1 MSDQKPALALT
12 PVPGRRRLVVEA
24 AKEMEARGYAG
35 LYCPSTLGGMSLVE
49 ALAWNTETMPFG
61 ITVAPI
67 YARKPEDFSETS
79 AFINEIAGGRFRL
92 GVGVSHGPTQ
102 KRFQTPI
109 GKPIG
114 DMKSFVERYKGWTG
128 AGEPAPLTLAG
139 MRPRM
144 IKLAGDVG
152 DGLVFANAA
161 MSQAAKSIA
170 LLSDEARKRDDFF
183 IGCMTPTC
191 ISDDIEAAKAVHKR
205 TLSRYVQLPY
215 YREYWRESGYAE
227 EMADIDKA
235 IDAGETAAIAD
246 RLSDKWL
253 DDVTLFGSASRVRE
267 RVEAWRDAG
276 VKTPVLV
283 PTSAAG
289 NQLKA
294 VQEIFAAF
302 D

>member
-1 MSDQKPALALT
+1 MSDLKPALAIT
-12 PVPGRRRLVVEA
+12 PVPGRRRRVVEA
-24 AKEMEARGYAG
+24 AQEMEKRGYAG

-49 ALAWNTETMPFG
+49 ALAWQTDRMPFG

-67 YARKPEDFSETS
+67 YSRVAEDFSET
-79 AFINEIAGGRFRL
+79 AACIHEISGGRFRL

-102 KRFQTPI
+102 KRFRTPV
-109 GKPIG
+109 GKPLA
-114 DMKSFVERYKGWTG
+114 DMRSFVERYKAWTG
-128 AGEPAPLTLAG
+128 AGEPAPITLAG

-144 IKLAGDVG
+144 ISLAGEVA

-161 MSQAAKSIA
+161 LSYAATSIA
-170 LLSDEARKRDDFF
+170 GLPASALARDDFF

-215 YREYWRESGYAE
+215 YRSYWRESGYAE
-227 EMADIDKA
+227 EMAEIDKL
-235 IDAGETAAIAD
+235 IETGETAAISD

-267 RVEAWRDAG
+267 RVEAWRETG
-276 VKTPVLV
+276 VRTPILV
-283 PTSAAG
+283 PSSAAG

-294 VQEIFAAF
+294 VEEIFAAF

>member
-24 AKEMEARGYAG
+24 AQEMEAKGYAG

-49 ALAWNTETMPFG
+49 ALAWKTDRMPFG

-67 YARKPEDFSETS
+67 YSRVAEDFSETS
-79 AFINEIAGGRFRL
+79 AVLTEISGGRFRL

-102 KRFQTPI
+102 KRFRTPV
-109 GKPIG
+109 GKPLG
-114 DMKSFVERYKGWTG
+114 DMREFVERYKAWTG
-128 AGEPAPLTLAG
+128 AGETAPLTLAG

-144 IKLAGDVG
+144 IKLAGEIG
-152 DGLVFANAA
+152 DGLVFANGAL
-161 MSQAAKSIA
+161 SHAAKSLA
-170 LLSDEARKRDDFF
+170 LLPDEVRRRPDFF

-205 TLSRYVQLPY
+205 TLARYVQLPY
-215 YREYWRESGYAE
+215 YREYWRGCGYAE
-227 EMADIDKA
+227 EMAAIDKA
-235 IDAGETAAIAD
+235 IETGETATIAD

-267 RVEAWRDAG
+267 RVEAWRETG
-276 VKTPVLV
+276 VKTPILV
-283 PTSAAG
+283 PSSASG

-294 VQEIFAAF
+294 VKEIFAAF

>member
-1 MSDQKPALALT
+1 DKPALALT
-12 PVPGRRRLVVEA
+12 PVPGRRTQVVEA
-24 AKEMEARGYAG
+24 AQAMEAKGYAG

-49 ALAWNTETMPFG
+49 ALAWQTKTMPFG

-67 YARKPEDFSETS
+67 YSRVAEDFSETS
-79 AFINEIAGGRFRL
+79 AFVHEISGGRFRL

-102 KRFQTPI
+102 ERFRTPI

-114 DMKSFVERYKGWTG
+114 DMTEFVERYKGWTG

-144 IKLAGDVG
+144 IKLAGDIA

-161 MSQAAKSIA
+161 MSKAAESIDLLPAAKKA
-170 LLSDEARKRDDFF
+170 DPNFF
-183 IGCMTPTC
+183 IGSMTPTC

-205 TLSRYVQLPY
+205 TLSRYVLLPY
-215 YREYWRESGYAE
+215 YRAYWR
-227 EMADIDKA
+227 
-235 IDAGETAAIAD
+235 DAGYVEEIAEIERLIDSGDTSGISD

-253 DDVTLFGSASRVRE
+253 DDITLFGSASRVRE
-267 RVEAWRDAG
+267 RTEAWRETG
-276 VKTPVLV
+276 VKTPILV
-283 PTSAAG
+283 PSSAAG

>member
-1 MSDQKPALALT
+1 MSAMKPALALT
-12 PVPGRRRLVVEA
+12 PVPNRRRAVVEA
-24 AKEMEARGYAG
+24 VLQMEEKGYAG

-49 ALAWNTETMPFG
+49 ALAWQTNSIPFG
-61 ITVAPI
+61 VTVAPI
-67 YARKPEDFSETS
+67 YSRVAEDFAETAAS
-79 AFINEIAGGRFRL
+79 LNEVSGGRFRL

-102 KRFQTPI
+102 AKFRAAV

-114 DMKSFVERYKGWTG
+114 DMREFVARYKAATG

-144 IKLAGDVG
+144 IKLAGEVG

-161 MSQAAKSIA
+161 LTKAKESLA
-170 LLSDEARKRDDFF
+170 LLPQEKLDDPNFF
-183 IGCMTPTC
+183 IGNMMPTC

-205 TLSRYVQLPY
+205 TLSRYVLLPY
-215 YREYWRESGYAE
+215 YRSYWREAGYAE
-227 EMADIDKA
+227 EMAE
-235 IDAGETAAIAD
+235 IDALIESGDTASISD

-267 RVEAWRDAG
+267 RVEMWLETG
-276 VKTPVLV
+276 VKTPILV
-283 PTSAAG
+283 PSSANG
-289 NQLKA
+289 NQMKA
-294 VQEIFAAF
+294 VEEIFEAF

>member
-1 MSDQKPALALT
+1 MSDKPALALA
-12 PVPGRRRLVVEA
+12 PVPGRRAQVVEA
-24 AKEMEARGYAG
+24 AQAMESKGYAG

-49 ALAWNTETMPFG
+49 ALAWKTKTMPFG

-67 YARKPEDFSETS
+67 YSRVPEDFSETS
-79 AFINEIAGGRFRL
+79 AFIHEVSAGRFRL

-102 KRFQTPI
+102 ERFRTPI

-114 DMKSFVERYKGWTG
+114 DMKEFVGRYKGWTG

-144 IKLAGDVG
+144 IKLAGEIA

-161 MSQAAKSIA
+161 LSVAAEA
-170 LLSDEARKRDDFF
+170 VDLLPVEKKADPNFF
-183 IGCMTPTC
+183 IGSMTPTC

-205 TLSRYVQLPY
+205 TLSRYVLLPY
-215 YREYWRESGYAE
+215 YRAYWRDAGYAE
-227 EMADIDKA
+227 EMAEIERLIESGD
-235 IDAGETAAIAD
+235 TASISD

-253 DDVTLFGSASRVRE
+253 DDITLFGSASRVRE
-267 RVEAWRDAG
+267 RTEAWRETG
-276 VKTPVLV
+276 VKTPILV
-283 PTSAAG
+283 PSSASG

-294 VQEIFAAF
+294 VQEIFEAF

>member
-24 AKEMEARGYAG
+24 AQAMEAKGYAG

-49 ALAWNTETMPFG
+49 ALAWTTHSMPFG

-67 YARKPEDFSETS
+67 YGRVAEDFSETAACLHEVS
-79 AFINEIAGGRFRL
+79 GGRFRL

-102 KRFQTPI
+102 KRFRIPV
-109 GKPIG
+109 GKPLA
-114 DMKSFVERYKGWTG
+114 DMRQFVERYKAWTG

-144 IKLAGDVG
+144 IKLAGEIA

-161 MSQAAKSIA
+161 LSKAADSLA
-170 LLSDEARKRDDFF
+170 LLPDAARANDDFF
-183 IGCMTPTC
+183 IGSMTPTC
-191 ISDDIEAAKAVHKR
+191 ISDDVEAAKAVHKR

-215 YREYWRESGYAE
+215 YRAYWREAGYAD
-227 EMADIDKA
+227 EMAEIDRLIEAGDTSA
-235 IDAGETAAIAD
+235 ISD

-253 DDVTLFGSASRVRE
+253 DDVTLFGPAARVRE
-267 RVEAWRDAG
+267 RVEAWRETG
-276 VKTPVLV
+276 VKTPILV
-283 PTSAAG
+283 PSSAAG

-294 VQEIFAAF
+294 VNEVFAAF

>member
-1 MSDQKPALALT
+1 MSDKPALALT
-12 PVPGRRRLVVEA
+12 PVPGRRTQVVEA
-24 AKEMEARGYAG
+24 AQAMEAKGYAG
-35 LYCPSTLGGMSLVE
+35 LYCPSTMGGMSLVE
-49 ALAWNTETMPFG
+49 ALAWQTKTMPFG

-67 YARKPEDFSETS
+67 YSRVAEDFSETS
-79 AFINEIAGGRFRL
+79 AFVHEISGGRFRL

-102 KRFQTPI
+102 ERFRTPI

-114 DMKSFVERYKGWTG
+114 DMTEFVERYKGWTG

-144 IKLAGDVG
+144 IKLAGDIA

-161 MSQAAKSIA
+161 LSKAAESIDLLPAAKKA
-170 LLSDEARKRDDFF
+170 DPNFF
-183 IGCMTPTC
+183 IGSMTPTC

-205 TLSRYVQLPY
+205 TLSRYVLLPY
-215 YREYWRESGYAE
+215 YRAYWRDAGYVE
-227 EMADIDKA
+227 EMAEIERLIKSGDTSGIS
-235 IDAGETAAIAD
+235 D

-253 DDVTLFGSASRVRE
+253 DDITLFGSASRVRE
-267 RVEAWRDAG
+267 RTEAWRETG
-276 VKTPVLV
+276 VNTPILV
-283 PTSAAG
+283 PSSAAG

>member
-1 MSDQKPALALT
+1 MSAMKPALALT
-12 PVPGRRRLVVEA
+12 PVPNRRRAVVEA
-24 AKEMEARGYAG
+24 VQQMEEKGYAG

-49 ALAWNTETMPFG
+49 ALAWQTNSIPFG
-61 ITVAPI
+61 VTVAPI
-67 YARKPEDFSETS
+67 YSRVAEDFAETAAS
-79 AFINEIAGGRFRL
+79 LNEVSGGRFRL

-102 KRFQTPI
+102 AKFRAAV

-114 DMKSFVERYKGWTG
+114 DMREFVARYKAATG

-144 IKLAGDVG
+144 IKLAGEVG

-161 MSQAAKSIA
+161 LTKAKESLA
-170 LLSDEARKRDDFF
+170 LLPQEKLDDPNFF
-183 IGCMTPTC
+183 IGNMMPTC

-205 TLSRYVQLPY
+205 TLSRYILLPY
-215 YREYWRESGYAE
+215 YRSYWREAGYAE
-227 EMADIDKA
+227 EMAE
-235 IDAGETAAIAD
+235 IDALIESGDTASISD

-267 RVEAWRDAG
+267 RVEMWLETG
-276 VKTPVLV
+276 VKTPILV
-283 PTSAAG
+283 PSSANG
-289 NQLKA
+289 NQMKA
-294 VQEIFAAF
+294 VEEIFETF

>member
-1 MSDQKPALALT
+1 MSDLKPALALT

-24 AKEMEARGYAG
+24 AKEMEARAYAG

-49 ALAWNTETMPFG
+49 ALAWTTETMPFG

-67 YARKPEDFSETS
+67 YARVPEDFSETS
-79 AFINEIAGGRFRL
+79 AFIGEISGGRFRL

-102 KRFQTPI
+102 KRFQTPV
-109 GKPIG
+109 GKPLA
-114 DMKSFVERYKGWTG
+114 DMRQFVERYKGWTG
-128 AGEPAPLTLAG
+128 AGDPAPITMAG
-139 MRPRM
+139 MRPKM
-144 IKLAGDVG
+144 IRLAGEIA

-161 MSQAAKSIA
+161 LSHAAKSLD
-170 LLSDEARKRDDFF
+170 LLPAEKRADDAFF

-191 ISDDIEAAKAVHKR
+191 ISDDVEAAKAVHKK

-215 YREYWRESGYAE
+215 YRAYWRESGYEE
-227 EMADIDKA
+227 EMAEIDRL
-235 IDAGETAAIAD
+235 IETGETAAIFD

-253 DDVTLFGSASRVRE
+253 DDVTLFGSAARVRE
-267 RVEAWRDAG
+267 RVEAWRETG

-283 PTSAAG
+283 PSSASG

-294 VQEIFAAF
+294 VQEIFQAF